1 MEVFFKYATPVIYWI
16 LIVFWIIIFIFY
28 LKKIKSLEPH
38 SSLLKLL
45 LIILAIDAFRTFFE
59 SLYFG
64 AWYTSY
70 SGLIPI
76 GVFNFLAKQEVVF
89 IPKFFN
95 LVAAILVLTLII
107 KKWISSEISEK
118 TVINELVAKQTREI
132 QKLSMAVEQSANSI
146 VITDIEGNIEYTNQ
160 KFTDISGYTAEEVL
174 GKNPRILN
182 SGEQPKSFYVKMWK
196 AILLGEKWSGEF
208 KNKSKSGKL
217 YWEYI
222 TISPIKNKLGEL
234 INFLAIKEDI
244 SSRKQSELNLLEQ
257 KLLFE
262 TMFNSIPDAIIITN
276 TKREIVLANKG
287 MENTFGYFP
296 DELLEKSTKILY
308 ADDENFNNTGRKVFD
323 ESVDVVNKDL
333 YLNTYK
339 KKNGE
344 VFNGETF
351 GIKLFDTHKKWIGN
365 LGVMRNVDE
374 RINFI
379 NEITFAKQQAEES
392 DQLKTEFL
400 NNMSHEIRT
409 PMNGILGFSDML
421 SNPNL
426 SDEKRQNFVGIIKN
440 SGNQLLQIIDD
451 ILEISKLETK
461 QIKVREEEI
470 CLNNL
475 LLQLFSIFDIKA
487 KEQEMPLYLKTG
499 LSDKESTVLIDAV
512 KLNKVLSNLLGNAL
526 KFTNEGF
533 VEIGYV
539 LNNNEIRFYVKDSGV
554 GIATEKHKIIFERF
568 SQADKE
574 LSEKVGGLGLGL
586 SIAKENAQ
594 LLGGEIQVESTKGK
608 GATFFLT
615 IPYKPIYVTTEVDKP
630 GAKKTILIAEDEEVN
645 YIYLETLINDLLK
658 LDVKIVHAKNGQEA
672 VDIIKNNETIDF
684 ILMDLK
690 MPIMNGFDAAKI
702 IKGINSNIII
712 VAQTAYSTT
721 EEKEKAL
728 AMGCDDFI
736 SKPINREDLKLVT
749 DKYLVLQ

>member
-16 LIVFWIIIFIFY
+16 LIVFWIIIFVFY
-28 LKKIKSLEPH
+28 FKKIKSLEPH

-118 TVINELVAKQTREI
+118 TIINELVTKQIKEI
-132 QKLSMAVEQSANSI
+132 KKLSIAVEQSANSI
-146 VITDIEGNIEYTNQ
+146 VITDLEGNIEYTNQ
-160 KFTDISGYTAEEVL
+160 KFTDISGYTAEDVL
-174 GKNPRILN
+174 GKNPRVLN
-182 SGEQPKSFYVKMWK
+182 SGEQSKSYYGKMWK
-196 AILLGEKWSGEF
+196 AILSGEKWSGEF
-208 KNKSKSGKL
+208 KNKSKSGRL
-217 YWEYI
+217 YWEQV
-222 TISPIKNKLGEL
+222 TISPIKNDLGKI

-244 SSRKQSELNLLEQ
+244 SRRKESDLKLLEQ
-257 KLLFE
+257 KSLFE
-262 TMFNSIPDAIIITN
+262 TMFNSITDAIIITN

-287 MENTFGYFP
+287 MENTFGYSLN
-296 DELLEKSTKILY
+296 ELLEKSTKILY
-308 ADDENFNNTGRKVFD
+308 VDDENFKNTGKKVFD
-323 ESVDVVNKDL
+323 ESVGVVDNNL

-351 GIKLFDTHKKWIGN
+351 GVKLFDTHKQWIGN

-379 NEITFAKQQAEES
+379 NEIKLAKQKAEES

-409 PMNGILGFSDML
+409 PMNGVLGFSEML

-426 SDEKRQNFVGIIKN
+426 SDEKRQNFVNIIQN
-440 SGNQLLQIIDD
+440 SGRQLLQIIDD
-451 ILEISKLETK
+451 ILEISRLETK

-470 CLNNL
+470 CLNNFL
-475 LLQLFSIFDIKA
+475 FQLFSIFDIKA

-499 LSDKESTVLIDAV
+499 LSDKESTVLIDGV

-526 KFTNEGF
+526 KFTNKGF
-533 VEIGYV
+533 IEIGYT
-539 LNNNEIRFYVKDSGV
+539 LNNNEIEFYVKDTGV
-554 GIATEKHKIIFERF
+554 GIAPEKHKVIFERF

-574 LSEKVGGLGLGL
+574 LTEKVGGLGLGL

-594 LLGGEIQVESTKGK
+594 LLGGEIQVESMKGK
-608 GATFFLT
+608 GATFSLT
-615 IPYKPIYVTTEVDKP
+615 IPYKPLSPSVEIDNNC
-630 GAKKTILIAEDEEVN
+630 AKKTILIAEDEEVN

-672 VDIIKNNETIDF
+672 VEIIKNNETIDF

-690 MPIMNGFDAAKI
+690 MPIMSGFDAAKM
-702 IKGINSNIII
+702 IKEINPNITI

-736 SKPINREDLKLVT
+736 SKPINREGLKLVT